1 MPKTIAVT
9 STEITQ
15 AIADSLNTIVSMV
28 KAVLEKTPPELAADV
43 LDQGV
48 VLTGGSALLRNLDR
62 LLTQE
67 TGVNC
72 QVADDPMSC
81 VALGAGLALE
91 HLDLI
96 KRNLPTEEE
105 LVAV

>member
-1 MPKTIAVT
+1 M
-9 STEITQ
+9 
-15 AIADSLNTIVSMV
+15 
-28 KAVLEKTPPELAADV
+28 
-43 LDQGV
+43 
-48 VLTGGSALLRNLDR
+48 LRNLDK

-67 TGVNC
+67 TGVSF

-105 LVAV
+105 LVSV